1 MVLNHAPWELK
12 KYTHSHT
19 NMQTPQR
26 NDHFSLS
33 PLLGIR
39 IFFVFSCLS
48 NIRLLICLNLLMNKE
63 NKNINNIEF
72 YQRNDNTVGFL
83 CGFFPDRKINLT
95 FDFWMN
101 ANHRKNLE

>member
-1 MVLNHAPWELK
+1 M
-12 KYTHSHT
+12 
-19 NMQTPQR
+19 
-26 NDHFSLS
+26 
-33 PLLGIR
+33 
-39 IFFVFSCLS
+39 
-48 NIRLLICLNLLMNKE
+48 LMNKE

-83 CGFFPDRKINLT
+83 CVFFPDRKINLT